1 MGMAQVIATIAYGI
15 RGLQRGKMTWSWP
28 DFNPDPVQEN
38 LAQLS
43 QWSLNTAPTWEFPPL
58 AIANLYY
65 DQQGDEVKRAR
76 YRYYWC
82 VDWTFAGK
90 TGSVSKK
97 YHALCSHDLKPKAPS
112 VVHPNLEAM
121 PEPWPTHH

>member
-15 RGLQRGKMTWSWP
+15 RGLRRGKMTWSWP

-43 QWSLNTAPTWEFPPL
+43 RWSLNAAPTWEFPPL

-65 DQQGDEVKRAR
+65 DQQDDEVKRAR
-76 YRYYWC
+76 YRLLLVRGLDLRWLNRERLQE
-82 VDWTFAGK
+82 VHTGNMLGNMLNDLAEAIRRWTEK
-90 TGSVSKK
+90 KKKSKQ
-97 YHALCSHDLKPKAPS
+97 A
-112 VVHPNLEAM
+112 
-121 PEPWPTHH
+121 